1 MKKSKLLMLAVL
13 AASAWVLCGPSGSA
27 LAATRTWIGT
37 DCPTTDCLWS
47 NSNNWQGGSIPAN
60 GDDVVI
66 AGSAVSPD
74 ASYMTYN
81 DIQNLTLNSL
91 AVSGYSN
98 SSNPQVL
105 YVAIAAS
112 VSNTTPL
119 TINGDI
125 TYTTPTAAAPSGW
138 SKATGLDLD
147 QDIVLGGNATFTQ
160 VRLGDNLN
168 LNGHA
173 LTYLRTLADQ
183 GTSGTTVNFESLIT
197 GNGTLNINVP
207 TTAALYMNSANTYS
221 GTTNIN
227 TVDYVTSIDVIDTGI
242 FGTSTINLSAQSRVL
257 FSGNGS
263 LTINNVINVT
273 PPAVTGTFLDN
284 QLEFW
289 SSGGAVTY
297 TVPNI
302 RLLGNARFGINDG
315 SGTTTVNLAGITTN
329 GHCIQYGTDNFYASS
344 FQNGPAACVVAV
356 TTQNVPKAPDT
367 GVRLLTTNPFVV
379 ALATLTCAAGLLA
392 SARYMSHRQASKR

>member
-37 DCPTTDCLWS
+37 DCPTTNCYWS
-47 NSNNWQGGSIPAN
+47 NPNNWQGGSIPAN

-66 AGSAVSPD
+66 VGSAVNPGASD
-74 ASYMTYN
+74 ATQN
-81 DIQNLTLNSL
+81 DINNLVLSSL
-91 AVSGYSN
+91 SVSGYVVSN
-98 SSNPQVL
+98 TGPMIQITP
-105 YVAIAAS
+105 YA
-112 VSNTTPL
+112 NTTPL
-119 TINGDI
+119 TVNGDI
-125 TYTTPTAAAPSGW
+125 TYTPPTVAAPSGW
-138 SKATGLDLD
+138 EIASYVDLA
-147 QDIVLGGNATFTQ
+147 QDIVLGADATFTQ
-160 VRLGDNLN
+160 VRLADNLN
-168 LNGHA
+168 LNGYA
-173 LTYLRTLADQ
+173 LTYIRTAADE
-183 GTSGTTVNFESLIT
+183 STTISFRPVIT
-197 GNGTLNINVP
+197 GNGTLNITVP
-207 TTAALYMNSANTYS
+207 TTAALFMNGANTYS

-227 TVDYVTSIDVIDTGI
+227 TVDYVTSMEVPNTGM
-242 FGTSTINLSAQSRVL
+242 FGTSVVNLSAQSRVL

-273 PPAVTGTFLDN
+273 PPAVTGTFLDS

-289 SSGGAVTY
+289 ASGGAVTY

-302 RLLGNARFGINDG
+302 RLLGNARFNANVVAGAVM
-315 SGTTTVNLAGITTN
+315 VNLAGITAN
-329 GHCIQYGTDNFYASS
+329 GHCIQYGQDNQRASS